1 MAKNLYRDFGI
12 TLLIFW
18 ILLFLLCG
26 FIFYIYISKI
36 TSQPTYF
43 DTLIQNDILPYIFF
57 KKNDPTMLY
66 IFIILTLF
74 NLIFSFV
81 HGIYLFSK
89 RKETSYSQK
98 SEKDILNTT
107 FVGYLFIFTAHIILF
122 SPIFISMIN
131 SKYIGNLDNQNN
143 ITFIVSLLYGLLLII
158 GVILISIGL
167 SEVKENDKKMK
178 ELKATSIV
186 APLFISITSII
197 YGILPSC
204 FKFIH
209 IQNDKNKNSLLEILQ
224 NTSEK
229 QKNIEQNKIKSTQEL
244 LNVLLQKKS

>member
-18 ILLFLLCG
+18 IFLFFICS
-26 FIFYIYISKI
+26 FIFYIYINKI

-74 NLIFSFV
+74 NLIFSLV

-89 RKETSYSQK
+89 RKRSSYSQK

-122 SPIFISMIN
+122 LPIFLSMIKN
-131 SKYIGNLDNQNN
+131 NEIGNFNMNN
-143 ITFIVSLLYGLLLII
+143 NFILGFILLYGLLLII

-186 APLFISITSII
+186 APVSISITTILFSII
-197 YGILPSC
+197 PLSC
-204 FKFIH
+204 KLMSMNNS
-209 IQNDKNKNSLLEILQ
+209 QNSLSKILQ
-224 NTSEK
+224 ITSEK
-229 QKNIEQNKIKSTQEL
+229 QQQSVNNSKNITTEF
-244 LNVLLQKKS
+244 LQKII